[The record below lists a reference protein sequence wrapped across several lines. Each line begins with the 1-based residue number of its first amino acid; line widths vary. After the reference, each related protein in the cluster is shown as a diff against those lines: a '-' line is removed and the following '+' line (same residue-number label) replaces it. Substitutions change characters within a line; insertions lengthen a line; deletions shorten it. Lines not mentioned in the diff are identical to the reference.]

1 MEATELLERTGEA
14 LGAGRGRR
22 FSGVM
27 GKLASA
33 LALIM
38 GGYILLYVS
47 DVFYY
52 LGFYLYGAH
61 RALVYSLVLTLVFLL
76 VPATKNAPR
85 DRLPW
90 YDALLAVGG
99 ALSSLYIFTN
109 WEQVTRFYGQPT
121 PLILILG
128 GIMLL
133 TTLEAAR
140 RTVGSAV
147 ALLGA
152 FFIFYVLFGNHFPG
166 FLFTRGYSY
175 ERMIGHFYTSDG
187 ALFGLAME
195 IFSVVVATYVI
206 FGQFIQVSGAG
217 DFFLKLGISLV
228 GRYRGGPAK
237 VAVFASSLFGTVSGS
252 AVANVVVD
260 GPITINMMKRL
271 GYRSPFAGGVEAAAS
286 NGGQIMPPVMGAA
299 AFLMAE
305 ILGIPYWSVA
315 IAAVLPALLYYVAL
329 YFMLDFEA
337 AKTGLRGLDKEEIP
351 PFLATL
357 KEGWF
362 FLIPI
367 AVLLFLIGQLGYNVA
382 KSGLYATGILVAVSY
397 FKKETRLTP
406 SKIKGALQQGALAFA
421 DLGPAAGV
429 IGIIMS
435 AVSLTG
441 LGMTLSGG
449 LIDASGG
456 HLWALLVLT
465 AIASIIMG
473 MGAST
478 LLVYIVLAVF
488 VAPAVIKMGVD
499 PLGAHLFIFYFGVMS
514 LVTPPV
520 ALAAYAAAVIANADF
535 WKTGWEASRLSIVG
549 YIVPFIFVYQPALL
563 MHGSLGEILL
573 AAGSALIGTI
583 ALAAAMSGYL
593 FNPVSWWQRF
603 LLGAGSVT
611 LIYPG
616 WKTDLIGLALLAVAA
631 AGTNLAKIVA
641 GRSQAPQPQESAT
654 YRDPSTHF

>member
-1 MEATELLERTGEA
+1 MEATELLDRTGEA
-14 LGAGRGRR
+14 LAAGRSRR
-22 FSGVM
+22 YSGFM
-27 GKLASA
+27 GKFISA
-33 LALIM
+33 LPLITSS
-38 GGYILLYVS
+38 YILLYVG
-47 DVFYY
+47 DFFDY
-52 LGFYLYGAH
+52 LGLHLYGAH
-61 RALVYSLVLTLVFLL
+61 RALVYAFALILVFLL
-76 VPATKNAPR
+76 VPAGKKAPL

-90 YDALLAVGG
+90 YDALLAAAG
-99 ALSSLYIFTN
+99 AISSLYIFFN
-109 WEQVTRFYGQPT
+109 WEQVTLFYGQPT
-121 PLILILG
+121 LLILVLG
-128 GIMLL
+128 GITLL

-147 ALLGA
+147 AILGA
-152 FFIFYVLFGNHFPG
+152 IFIFYVLFGNYFPG

-175 ERMIGHFYTSDG
+175 ARMIGHFYTSDG
-187 ALFGLAME
+187 ALFGLALE
-195 IFSVVVATYVI
+195 IFTVIVATYVI

-228 GRYRGGPAK
+228 GGYRGGPAK
-237 VAVFASSLFGTVSGS
+237 VCVFASSLFGTVSGS

-271 GYRSPFAGGVEAAAS
+271 GYRAAFAGGVEAAAS

-305 ILGIPYWSVA
+305 ILGMPYWSVA
-315 IAAVLPALLYYVAL
+315 VAAFLPALLYYVAL

-337 AKTGLRGLDKEEIP
+337 AKTGLSGLDKEEIA
-351 PFLATL
+351 PFFETL

-367 AVLLFLIGQLGYNVA
+367 VVLLFFIGYLGYNVA
-382 KSGLYATGILVAVSY
+382 KSGLYSTLVLVAVSY
-397 FKKETRLTP
+397 LRKETRLGP
-406 SKIKGALQQGALAFA
+406 SKIKNALEQGALAFA

-441 LGMTLSGG
+441 LGMTLSSG
-449 LIDASGG
+449 LIEASGG
-456 HLWALLVLT
+456 HLWLLLVLT

-478 LLVYIVLAVF
+478 LLVYIVLAMF
-488 VAPAVIKMGVD
+488 VAPAITKMGVE
-499 PLGAHLFIFYFGVMS
+499 PLAAHLFIFYFGCMS

-520 ALAAYAAAVIANADF
+520 ALAAYAAAVIAKADY
-535 WKTGWEASRLSIVG
+535 WKTGWEASRLGIVG

-563 MHGSLGEILL
+563 LHGSTAEVLL
-573 AAGSALIGTI
+573 AATTAVIGTI
-583 ALAAAMSGYL
+583 ALAGAMAGY
-593 FNPVSWWQRF
+593 FFGSVFWWQRI
-603 LLGAGSVT
+603 LLGVGSVT

-616 WKTDLIGLALLAVAA
+616 WKTDLIGLALVLVV
-631 AGTNLAKIVA
+631 VA
-641 GRSQAPQPQESAT
+641 GAKLANMFGRRTEVAQ
-654 YRDPSTHF
+654 RDVG

>member
-1 MEATELLERTGEA
+1 MEATEILDRSGEA
-14 LGAGRGRR
+14 LAAGRSRR
-22 FSGVM
+22 FSGVL
-27 GKLASA
+27 GKFITA
-33 LALIM
+33 LALVM
-38 GGYILLYVS
+38 GSYILLYVS
-47 DVFYY
+47 DLFYY
-52 LGFYLYGAH
+52 LDLYLYGAH
-61 RALVYSLVLTLVFLL
+61 RPLVYAMVLTLVFLL
-76 VPATKNAPR
+76 VPATRKAPR

-90 YDALLAVGG
+90 YDALLALGG
-99 ALSSLYIFTN
+99 SISALYMFFN

-128 GIMLL
+128 SIMLL

-140 RTVGSAV
+140 RTVGPAV
-147 ALLGA
+147 TILGA
-152 FFIFYVLFGNHFPG
+152 IFLIYVLFGNHFPG

-187 ALFGLAME
+187 ALFGLALE
-195 IFSVVVATYVI
+195 IFTVIVATYVI
-206 FGQFIQVSGAG
+206 FGQFIQISGAG
-217 DFFLKLGISLV
+217 EFFLKLGISLV

-252 AVANVVVD
+252 SVANVVVD

-271 GYRSPFAGGVEAAAS
+271 GYRAPFAGGVEAAAS

-305 ILGIPYWSVA
+305 ILGVPYWSIA
-315 IAAVLPALLYYVAL
+315 IAAMLPALLYYVAL

-351 PFLATL
+351 SFFVTL
-357 KEGWF
+357 REGWF
-362 FLIPI
+362 FIVPLV
-367 AVLLFLIGQLGYNVA
+367 VLVILIGEFGYNVA
-382 KSGLYATGILVAVSY
+382 KSGLYAILVLVAVSY
-397 FKKETRLTP
+397 LRKETRLGP
-406 SKIKGALQQGALAFA
+406 RHIKNALEQGALAFC

-441 LGMTLSGG
+441 LGMALSSG
-449 LIDASGG
+449 LIETAGG
-456 HLWALLVLT
+456 HLWLLLILT

-473 MGAST
+473 MGSST
-478 LLVYIVLAVF
+478 LLVYIVLAMF

-499 PLGAHLFIFYFGVMS
+499 PMAAHLFIFYFGCMS

-520 ALAAYAAAVIANADF
+520 ALAAYAAAVIAKADY
-535 WKTGWEASRLSIVG
+535 WETGWESSRLGIVG

-563 MHGSLGEILL
+563 MHGSVGDVAL
-573 AAGSALIGTI
+573 AAVTALIGTI
-583 ALAAAMSGYL
+583 ALAGAMTGYFFSPL
-593 FNPVSWWQRF
+593 SRWQRSF
-603 LLGAGSVT
+603 LFIGAVT

-616 WKTDLIGLALLAVAA
+616 WETDIAGLTLLAIAV
-631 AGTNLAKIVA
+631 TRTKMIH
-641 GRSQAPQPQESAT
+641 SF
-654 YRDPSTHF
+654 PSRARVTKV

>member
-1 MEATELLERTGEA
+1 MEAAELLERSGEA
-14 LGAGRGRR
+14 LAAGRSRR
-22 FSGVM
+22 FSGLTAKCV
-27 GKLASA
+27 SA
-33 LALIM
+33 LALFM
-38 GGYILLYVS
+38 GSYILLYVS

-52 LGFYLYGAH
+52 LNVHLYGAH
-61 RALVYSLVLTLVFLL
+61 RALVYTLVLTLVFLL
-76 VPATKNAPR
+76 APATKKAPK

-90 YDALLAVGG
+90 YDALLAAGG
-99 ALSSLYIFTN
+99 SFSSLYIFFN

-128 GIMLL
+128 GIMLV

-140 RTVGSAV
+140 RTVGPAV
-147 ALLGA
+147 GILGA
-152 FFIFYVLFGNHFPG
+152 FFLFYVLFGNHFPG

-217 DFFLKLGISLV
+217 DFFLKLGVSLV
-228 GRYRGGPAK
+228 GQYRGGPAK
-237 VAVFASSLFGTVSGS
+237 VAVFASSVFGTVSGS

-271 GYRSPFAGGVEAAAS
+271 GYRSSFAGGVEAAAS

-305 ILGIPYWSVA
+305 ILGMPYWSVA
-315 IAAVLPALLYYVAL
+315 IAAFLPALLYYVAL

-357 KEGWF
+357 REGWF

-367 AVLLFLIGQLGYNVA
+367 AFLLFLIGHLGYNVA
-382 KSGLYATGILVAVSY
+382 KSGLYAILLLVAVSY
-397 FKKETRLTP
+397 LRKETRLTP
-406 SKIKGALQQGALAFA
+406 NKIKNALGQGALAFA

-435 AVSLTG
+435 SVSLTG

-449 LIDASGG
+449 LIEASGG
-456 HLWALLVLT
+456 HLWLLLVLT

-488 VAPAVIKMGVD
+488 VAPAVIKMGVE

-520 ALAAYAAAVIANADF
+520 ALAAYAAAVIAKADF

-563 MHGSLGEILL
+563 MRGSIGGILL
-573 AAGSALIGTI
+573 AAGSALVGTI
-583 ALAAAMSGYL
+583 ALAGAMSGYL
-593 FNPVSWWQRF
+593 FRSIFWWQRI
-603 LLGAGSVT
+603 LLGAGSIT
-611 LIYPG
+611 LIYHG
-616 WKTDLIGLALLAVAA
+616 WKTDLIGLALVVVAA
-631 AGTNLAKIVA
+631 AGAKLANMMARRSEVA
-641 GRSQAPQPQESAT
+641 QLKKSAA
-654 YRDPSTHF
+654 YRDHSAR

>member
-1 MEATELLERTGEA
+1 MEATELLDRTGEA
-14 LGAGRGRR
+14 LAAGRSRR
-22 FSGVM
+22 YSGFM
-27 GKLASA
+27 GKFISA
-33 LALIM
+33 LPLITSS
-38 GGYILLYVS
+38 YILLYVG
-47 DVFYY
+47 DFFDY
-52 LGFYLYGAH
+52 LGLHLYGAH
-61 RALVYSLVLTLVFLL
+61 RALVYAFALILVFLL
-76 VPATKNAPR
+76 VPAGKKAPL

-90 YDALLAVGG
+90 YDALLAAAG
-99 ALSSLYIFTN
+99 AISSLYIFFN
-109 WEQVTRFYGQPT
+109 WEQVTLFYGQPT
-121 PLILILG
+121 LLILVLG
-128 GIMLL
+128 GITLL

-147 ALLGA
+147 AILGA
-152 FFIFYVLFGNHFPG
+152 IFIFYVLFGNYFPG

-175 ERMIGHFYTSDG
+175 ARMIGHFYTSDG
-187 ALFGLAME
+187 ALFGLALE

-228 GRYRGGPAK
+228 GGYRGGPAK
-237 VAVFASSLFGTVSGS
+237 VCVFASSLFGTVSGS

-271 GYRSPFAGGVEAAAS
+271 GYRAAFAGGVEAAAS

-315 IAAVLPALLYYVAL
+315 VAAFLPALLYYVAL

-351 PFLATL
+351 PFFETL

-367 AVLLFLIGQLGYNVA
+367 VVLLFFIGYLGYNVA
-382 KSGLYATGILVAVSY
+382 KSGLYATLSLVAVCY
-397 FKKETRLTP
+397 LRKETRLSL
-406 SKIKGALQQGALAFA
+406 SKIKSGLEQGALAFA

-441 LGMTLSGG
+441 LGMTLSSG
-449 LIDASGG
+449 LIEASGG
-456 HLWALLVLT
+456 HLWLLLVLT

-478 LLVYIVLAVF
+478 LLVYIVLAMF
-488 VAPAVIKMGVD
+488 VAPAVIKMGVE
-499 PLGAHLFIFYFGVMS
+499 PLAAHLFIFYFGCMS

-520 ALAAYAAAVIANADF
+520 ALAAYAAAVIAKADY
-535 WKTGWEASRLSIVG
+535 WKTGWEASRLGIVG
-549 YIVPFIFVYQPALL
+549 YIAPFIFVYQPALL
-563 MHGSLGEILL
+563 LHGSTGEVLL
-573 AAGSALIGTI
+573 AATTAVIGTI
-583 ALAAAMSGYL
+583 ALAGAMSGY
-593 FNPVSWWQRF
+593 FFGSVFWWQRI
-603 LLGAGSVT
+603 LLGVGSVT

-616 WKTDLIGLALLAVAA
+616 WKTDLIGLALVLVV
-631 AGTNLAKIVA
+631 VA
-641 GRSQAPQPQESAT
+641 GAKLANMFGRRTEVPQ
-654 YRDPSTHF
+654 RDIG